1 MFLKSFYWNTVD
13 LQCCVSFSKV
23 NSLYVYIYSLF
34 LDYFPIRTITE
45 YRVAFPALYSRS
57 LLSILCAVMCT
68 CVMCTCVHVYTC
80 VHVNPNLQIYPA
92 PTDPLITTNLFSIS
106 VTLFLRCK

>member
-1 MFLKSFYWNTVD
+1 MFFKSFYWNTVD

-23 NSLYVYIYSLF
+23 NSLYIYIYSLF

-68 CVMCTCVHVYTC
+68 CVH
-80 VHVNPNLQIYPA
+80 VHVNPSLQIYPS

-106 VTLFLRCK
+106 VTLFLLCK